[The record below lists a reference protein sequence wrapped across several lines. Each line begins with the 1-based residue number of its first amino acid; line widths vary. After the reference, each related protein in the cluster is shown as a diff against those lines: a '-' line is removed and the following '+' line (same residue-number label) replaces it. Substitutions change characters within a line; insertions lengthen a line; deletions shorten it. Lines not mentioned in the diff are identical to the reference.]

1 MMAPT
6 DVVFMAQALRLA
18 EKGRYSTHPN
28 PRVGC
33 VIVKDDRVVGRG
45 FHLKAGDGHAEANAL
60 AEAGNAA
67 RGSTVYC
74 TLEPCSFHGRTPS
87 CAESLA
93 TAGVA
98 RVVAA
103 MVDPDPRNAGKGL
116 DILRCA
122 GIEVDYPLLAPS
134 AAALNRGHV
143 KRHKTGLPYVRLKL
157 AMSLDGKTALEN
169 GQSKW
174 ITGGAARRDVQKLR
188 AMSAALVTGVQTVND
203 DDPSLTVRADELE
216 VEYASVSAEVARPI
230 FILDPGARINPG
242 ARILDNPDTVLV
254 CLPGTE
260 TELSCQRV
268 SVPDDGSGRIH
279 LLALLKLLAAREY
292 SEILIECGASLAGQM
307 VAQGLVDELIVY
319 AAPSFLGADA
329 RSLLNI
335 EKIDNMHDRI
345 VIGIQDVRQIGEDI
359 RITCVPQITQET
371 VG

>member
-1 MMAPT
+1 
-6 DVVFMAQALRLA
+6 
-18 EKGRYSTHPN
+18 
-28 PRVGC
+28 
-33 VIVKDDRVVGRG
+33 
-45 FHLKAGDGHAEANAL
+45 
-60 AEAGNAA
+60 
-67 RGSTVYC
+67 
-74 TLEPCSFHGRTPS
+74 
-87 CAESLA
+87 
-93 TAGVA
+93 
-98 RVVAA
+98 
-103 MVDPDPRNAGKGL
+103 
-116 DILRCA
+116 
-122 GIEVDYPLLAPS
+122 PS

-203 DDPSLTVRADELE
+203 DDPSLTVRADELG

-230 FILDPGARINPG
+230 FILDPAARINPG
-242 ARILDNPDTVLV
+242 ARILANPDTVLV

-260 TELSCQRV
+260 TELACQRV

-292 SEILIECGASLAGQM
+292 SEILIECGATLAGQM

-335 EKIDNMHDRI
+335 EKIDSMHDRI
-345 VIGIQDVRQIGEDI
+345 AIGIQDVRQIGEDI